1 MPRFYTEDL
10 DIDVDEFIS
19 SCGEYE
25 IDQII
30 EILTEEGYIKPNTIN
45 NEEKLGFT
53 ESEFFKKLDKLKDV
67 YYYIDNEDLEV
78 IDKMLKKYC

>member
-1 MPRFYTEDL
+1 MPTFYTEDL
-10 DIDVDEFIS
+10 EIDVDEFIS
-19 SCGEYE
+19 SCSGYE

-30 EILTEEGYIKPNTIN
+30 KILIEEDYIKPNSIN
-45 NEEKLGFT
+45 NEDKLGFT

-67 YYYIDNEDLEV
+67 YYTIDNEDLEV